1 MNPDETQQHTSRH
14 GIIAST
20 RRAVM
25 RVLSVIACITLS
37 HTLYAASIDIEAEA
51 TASDTLRVET
61 KTNLM
66 VADYPSATA
75 DSLINIADSYSLT
88 PDSTHL
94 VSIATDTRTEVR
106 KEEPKWWQLMLRNKF
121 DTHDTSIPVPRF
133 IRFCLDVYNLADR
146 IFNSYDSDYV
156 EGTGR
161 RWKAYLKNDNLLDS
175 YAMHITK
182 DMPIRM
188 MSNVTS
194 NIGPYIQY
202 MAVSVGYQ
210 WDMSNLIGGQPQN
223 QKRVDAAFTCARF
236 SAELFYW
243 NNTGGNVIRT
253 FGKYNN
259 GHLIH
264 VPISGVSMDSFGV
277 DVYYFFNNRKY
288 SQTAAYGFGKIQ
300 KRSQGS
306 FIAGFSYGYQAIN
319 IDFNTLPAH
328 LLPYLTINPAKYNFH
343 YKNYCLMVGYGYN
356 LVFAKNF
363 LFNVTA
369 IPSLGLNHCYED
381 SIEGEGDLLSMN
393 IKGRTSLTYN
403 YRDLFAGIT
412 MKMDGHWYRSGAYS
426 LFNATETLSACIG
439 WRF

>member
-1 MNPDETQQHTSRH
+1 MTLDETPQLLSPHDFTT
-14 GIIAST
+14 ASC
-20 RRAVM
+20 RLLIV
-25 RVLSVIACITLS
+25 VLFLLVDLAIPQLTF
-37 HTLYAASIDIEAEA
+37 ASELDTEVSA
-51 TASDTLRVET
+51 TASDKVRIET
-61 KTNLM
+61 KTNLN
-66 VADYPSATA
+66 VVEYPSSTA
-75 DSLINIADSYSLT
+75 DSLINIADSYTLT
-88 PDSTHL
+88 SDSSKL
-94 VSIATDTRTEVR
+94 VSVKTEIDSEVR
-106 KEEPKWWQLMLRNKF
+106 QEEPKWWQLMLKNKF

-133 IRFCLDVYNLADR
+133 IRFCLNVYNLADR
-146 IFNSYDSDYV
+146 IFNSYDTDYV

-161 RWKAYLKNDNLLDS
+161 RWKVYLKNDNLLDS

-188 MSNVTS
+188 MSNVTA
-194 NIGPYIQY
+194 NVGPYIQY

-210 WDMSNLIGGQPQN
+210 WDMSNLIGSQPQN

-253 FGKYNN
+253 FGRYNN

-306 FIAGFSYGYQAIN
+306 FIAGFSYGHQAIN

-343 YKNYCLMVGYGYN
+343 YKNYCIMVGYGYN

-369 IPSLGLNHCYED
+369 IPSLGVDHCYED

-403 YRDLFAGIT
+403 YRDFFAGIT